1 MTDAAWWAS
10 LRHGGLLLSPAQVAR
25 LDAAPLSPFPSATA
39 ERLRRAIVR
48 ASADD
53 LPASARAAAQSDLLT
68 LLLEEVAG
76 LQDASRSA
84 PRPASA
90 PAPAGHW
97 LRGAEVDASLT
108 VRSVTGEAIRPRRL
122 WLGGNGAR
130 LPVFFSDEGRLGVG
144 RGKRAPAR
152 LLEWLRARG
161 ERLALLASPSLLRLA
176 YAGADH
182 DAFCEWDLSLFFPEG
197 KPGAQVEA
205 LRRLL
210 APSLLVPPRA
220 GEPAP
225 LLRLV
230 LDARKGQADLS
241 STLGER
247 VRRAVELLV
256 ASHAPALSA
265 LEDEGRSLPHE
276 AVYRAAVRVVMR
288 LVVLLFA
295 EARPDLLPRENPL
308 FHGSYSLAGL
318 RESLERQGSGSSRER
333 LRQQAEAW
341 PRLLAYFRLLHAGSH
356 HEALP
361 VPRYGGRLFEPGDAA
376 SPDPQSRA
384 VALFESAV
392 FDPAFHGV
400 MTDADVARLLDL
412 LTRTKATMRQGT
424 RTVTTTLPVDF
435 ESLSTEFIGILYEG
449 LLDYE
454 LRRAAPGDPVLFLD
468 LGDQPALPLSRLAG
482 LPDAALA
489 ALVEKLKAKAK
500 PAGGEDGEGEE
511 AEDDGAPE
519 DEEASEAD
527 EADANAANA
536 AGAEAANG
544 GGEEASVDEA
554 TPAESAAAEAEEGPD
569 DAHVAAWDSALAWAR
584 RAVVAGGLVAKPR
597 GKKPEALAAHAGK
610 VEGAAR
616 GLLRE
621 VVVPGGFYLVRW
633 GGTRKG
639 SGTFYTRPQLAGP
652 TARRTLQPLLYADDG
667 APRRPEE
674 ILALKVC
681 DPAMGSGSFLVS
693 ALRLVTR
700 ALYVSLHHHARVA
713 AHGAGARVVVT
724 LPEGTPATGRLVEE
738 LLPCR
743 PDDPDFEPRLLARLK
758 RHVVER
764 CLYGVDLDPL
774 AVELAQLSLWIE
786 TMDRSLPFEFL
797 DHKLKAGNSLV
808 GCWFDRYRDYPLLAW
823 EREGGDEKHDGV
835 HHLKTV
841 APARGRGAGKEKTT
855 GNVWG
860 AAIKE
865 TYARVKAD
873 LGDLLD
879 GQQGLFDSASGPDPA
894 ALHDEAVAAFD
905 ALHALP
911 PHDPDGVAEL
921 YRERVLGSP
930 QLAALREA
938 FDAWCALW
946 FWPADRLDLAPL
958 PSTYDRLSPDAR
970 AVIAEVA
977 ARERFF
983 HWELEFPDV
992 FARPGSGF
1000 DAILGN
1006 PPWDTL
1012 QPNSKEFFSALD
1024 PLYRAYG
1031 KQEALKRQKEIFE
1044 ANGADEEAWL
1054 AYIGRF
1060 KAFAS
1065 FSANAA
1071 APFGDPAAGDGVSL
1085 HRSPARSAERHGEW
1099 RGRRGKVRGYA
1110 DREHPFR
1117 QQGEGKPYTYK
1128 LFLEQAHSL
1137 LRPGGRLGFLVP
1149 SGLYTDKGSIALRR
1163 LFLERCRWT
1172 HLYAFQNE
1180 RFVFEAIHHSFKVI
1194 SLCVEKGGST
1204 EAVLT
1209 RFRLGPG
1216 DSPEVTELE
1225 TDIPADERYLPV
1237 RAAQIARLSPRSLA
1251 LLEIRHPRD
1260 LEVLEK
1266 IYAGSVLLG
1275 DDSTEGW
1282 GIKYAQGD
1290 FNMTSDS
1297 HLFAPRPEWEAKG
1310 YRPDEYGR
1318 WVGPE
1323 GEVALP
1329 LYEGRLFNQFDFA
1342 AKRWESGTGLSAVW
1356 SEVPWAQKAV
1366 EPQYLMAEADARA
1379 WPKYI
1384 AGPKV
1389 AYRNIARSTDSRTFI
1404 GTVLARDPTPHVT
1417 SLLLPRPSDGL
1428 APEWVLSGVVNSF
1441 VLDSVVR
1448 LRVGGTHL
1456 DYHVIA
1462 EFPLAASRSTEVAR
1476 LSLRLGNPHARY
1488 SPEWL
1493 TLFGTR
1499 ETRRVAWRRL
1509 WAITPHERLRLRALL
1524 DAVVAELYGLDFD
1537 DLAWILRDC
1546 DHPAALL
1553 REKAFCRTL
1562 DPKGFWRVD
1571 KEKDPELRHTVL
1583 SLAAFRDLKATIAA
1597 HGGDREKGIAAFC
1610 DAHDGDGWM
1619 LPETLRLAD
1628 LGLGHDDRAREAQPV
1643 ASRLGERFLSW
1654 QLAQSVEESW
1664 AECERHARILSGSEA
1679 SPKEES

>member
-1 MTDAAWWAS
+1 MSDASWWAS

-25 LDAAPLSPFPSATA
+25 LDAAPLAPFPSATA

-48 ASADD
+48 ASSDD
-53 LPASARAAAQSDLLT
+53 LPASARTAAQSDLLT
-68 LLLEEVAG
+68 LLLEDVAD
-76 LQDASRSA
+76 LRDAARSA

-90 PAPAGHW
+90 PAAPAGHW
-97 LRGAEVDASLT
+97 LRGADVDASLT

-130 LPVFFSDEGRLGVG
+130 LPVFFSDEARLGVG

-152 LLEWLRARG
+152 LLEWLRARN
-161 ERLALLASPSLLRLA
+161 ERLALLASPSQLRLA

-182 DAFCEWDLSLFFPEG
+182 DAFCEWDLALFFPEG
-197 KPGAQVEA
+197 APGPQVEA

-210 APSLLVPPRA
+210 SPQLLVPPKP

-256 ASHAPALSA
+256 ASHAPALAA
-265 LEDEGRSLPHE
+265 LEEQGRGLPHE
-276 AVYRAAVRVVMR
+276 AAYRAAVRVVMR

-295 EARPDLLPRENPL
+295 EARPDLLPRENPV

-318 RESLERQGSGSSRER
+318 RESLERQGSGGGRER
-333 LRQQAEAW
+333 LRQQAEGW
-341 PRLLAYFRLLHAGSH
+341 PRVLALFRLLHAGSH

-384 VALFESAV
+384 VALLESAV
-392 FDPAFHGV
+392 FDPALHGV

-412 LTRTKATMRQGT
+412 LTRTKATLRQGT
-424 RTVTTTLPVDF
+424 RIVTTTLPVDF

-468 LGDQPALPLSRLAG
+468 LGDQPALPLSRLTA
-482 LPDAALA
+482 LSDAALA
-489 ALVEKLKAKAK
+489 GLVEKLKAKAK
-500 PAGGEDGEGEE
+500 PAAGEE
-511 AEDDGAPE
+511 DEGDEGAEEAAEE
-519 DEEASEAD
+519 DADADAEEAS
-527 EADANAANA
+527 DAASEDGIAPGAA
-536 AGAEAANG
+536 AGAAEATAIG
-544 GGEEASVDEA
+544 GDEA
-554 TPAESAAAEAEEGPD
+554 EPEGAAPGDAAEAG
-569 DAHVAAWDSALAWAR
+569 DAHVAAWEAALAWAR
-584 RAVVAGGLVAKPR
+584 RAVVAGGLAPKPR
-597 GKKPEALAAHAGK
+597 GKKPEALAAHAAK
-610 VEGAAR
+610 VESVAR

-621 VVVPGGFYLVRW
+621 VVVPGGYYLVRW

-639 SGTFYTRPQLAGP
+639 AGTFYTRPQLAGP
-652 TARRTLQPLLYADDG
+652 TARRTLHPLLYADDG

-693 ALRLVTR
+693 ALRLLVK
-700 ALYVSLHHHARVA
+700 ALYASLHHHARVA
-713 AHGAGARVVVT
+713 AQGAGSRVVVT

-738 LLPCR
+738 LLPCL

-786 TMDRSLPFEFL
+786 TLDRSLPFEFL

-808 GCWFDRYRDYPLLAW
+808 GGWFDRYRDYPLLAW
-823 EREGGDEKHDGV
+823 ERKGGDEDHDGV

-841 APARGRGAGKEKTT
+841 APARGRAAGNTKTT

-865 TYARVKAD
+865 AYARAKAD

-879 GQQGLFDSASGPDPA
+879 GQQGLFEQASGPDPA
-894 ALHDEAVAAFD
+894 ALHDEAVAAFE

-930 QLAALREA
+930 SLAALREA

-958 PSTYDRLSPDAR
+958 PSTFDRLAPEAR
-970 AVIAEVA
+970 AVVAEVA

-1006 PPWDTL
+1006 PPWDTV

-1024 PLYRAYG
+1024 PLYRVYG
-1031 KQEALKRQKEIFE
+1031 KDHALRRQQEIFE
-1044 ANGADEEAWL
+1044 ADSNDEEDWL
-1054 AYIGRF
+1054 KYVARF
-1060 KAFAS
+1060 KALANFAL
-1065 FSANAA
+1065 NAA
-1071 APFGDPAAGDGVSL
+1071 APFGDPAEGPGVTL
-1085 HRSPARSAERHGEW
+1085 DRSPERSAGLHSQWRAG
-1099 RGRRGKVRGYA
+1099 RGRVRGFA
-1110 DREHPFR
+1110 SREHPFR
-1117 QQGEGKPYTYK
+1117 HQGGGKPYTEK
-1128 LFLEQAHSL
+1128 LFLEQAFALVRPHGRVGL
-1137 LRPGGRLGFLVP
+1137 LLP
-1149 SGLYTDKGSIALRR
+1149 SGLYSDKATRELRKL
-1163 LFLERCRWT
+1163 LFERCRWEW
-1172 HLYAFQNE
+1172 LFGFENRDRVFDIDSRYKFGPI
-1180 RFVFEAIHHSFKVI
+1180 VFE
-1194 SLCVEKGGST
+1194 
-1204 EAVLT
+1204 
-1209 RFRLGPG
+1209 
-1216 DSPEVTELE
+1216 
-1225 TDIPADERYLPV
+1225 
-1237 RAAQIARLSPRSLA
+1237 
-1251 LLEIRHPRD
+1251 RD
-1260 LEVLEK
+1260 
-1266 IYAGSVLLG
+1266 G
-1275 DDSTEGW
+1275 
-1282 GIKYAQGD
+1282 
-1290 FNMTSDS
+1290 
-1297 HLFAPRPEWEAKG
+1297 
-1310 YRPDEYGR
+1310 
-1318 WVGPE
+1318 
-1323 GEVALP
+1323 
-1329 LYEGRLFNQFDFA
+1329 
-1342 AKRWESGTGLSAVW
+1342 
-1356 SEVPWAQKAV
+1356 
-1366 EPQYLMAEADARA
+1366 
-1379 WPKYI
+1379 
-1384 AGPKV
+1384 
-1389 AYRNIARSTDSRTFI
+1389 STDSVLTAFMRHSVDDWERAEEIARPYRFEAVRNLSPDTLTIVELRTPKDVSTMI
-1404 GTVLARDPTPHVT
+1404 RIAERSRALGGCAPEALI
-1417 SLLLPRPSDGL
+1417 GL
-1428 APEWVLSGVVNSF
+1428 ADAPQGDINLSSGVRRVVHATATPVKSRDETTGLGVLLDGTEVLPVFQGAMLHQFDPCYGHYESGFGHHVKWVSSPSPGALPQPQFWGTPQEFPDARVGTIRLVSRRVVNPTNERTMIATAIPGYPSSDTT
-1441 VLDSVVR
+1441 LHWR
-1448 LRVGGTHL
+1448 LRVTTPETVALATAIVNSLVFDWVARSRIAGATGATAL
-1456 DYHVIA
+1456 D
-1462 EFPLAASRSTEVAR
+1462 ASRLAELPVPAGVSAGERSSVLRHTVSLAFVSPAFSRAVLEVRNEAGLRRYAPALTAR
-1476 LSLRLGNPHARY
+1476 
-1488 SPEWL
+1488 
-1493 TLFGTR
+1493 
-1499 ETRRVAWRRL
+1499 
-1509 WAITPHERLRLRALL
+1509 ERLRLRAVL

-1546 DHPAALL
+1546 DHPAPRL

-1583 SLAAFRDLKATIAA
+1583 SLAAFRDLKQTIAA

-1619 LPETLRLAD
+1619 LPETLLLAD
-1628 LGLGHDDRAREAQPV
+1628 LGLGHDERAREPQPV
-1643 ASRLGERFLSW
+1643 ASRLGERILPW
-1654 QLAQSVEESW
+1654 QLSQSVEESW
-1664 AECERHARILSGSEA
+1664 AECERHARMLSSS
-1679 SPKEES
+1679 SPPTQEES

>member
-1 MTDAAWWAS
+1 
-10 LRHGGLLLSPAQVAR
+10 
-25 LDAAPLSPFPSATA
+25 
-39 ERLRRAIVR
+39 
-48 ASADD
+48 
-53 LPASARAAAQSDLLT
+53 
-68 LLLEEVAG
+68 
-76 LQDASRSA
+76 
-84 PRPASA
+84 
-90 PAPAGHW
+90 
-97 LRGAEVDASLT
+97 
-108 VRSVTGEAIRPRRL
+108 
-122 WLGGNGAR
+122 
-130 LPVFFSDEGRLGVG
+130 
-144 RGKRAPAR
+144 
-152 LLEWLRARG
+152 
-161 ERLALLASPSLLRLA
+161 
-176 YAGADH
+176 
-182 DAFCEWDLSLFFPEG
+182 
-197 KPGAQVEA
+197 
-205 LRRLL
+205 
-210 APSLLVPPRA
+210 
-220 GEPAP
+220 
-225 LLRLV
+225 
-230 LDARKGQADLS
+230 
-241 STLGER
+241 
-247 VRRAVELLV
+247 
-256 ASHAPALSA
+256 
-265 LEDEGRSLPHE
+265 
-276 AVYRAAVRVVMR
+276 
-288 LVVLLFA
+288 
-295 EARPDLLPRENPL
+295 
-308 FHGSYSLAGL
+308 
-318 RESLERQGSGSSRER
+318 
-333 LRQQAEAW
+333 
-341 PRLLAYFRLLHAGSH
+341 
-356 HEALP
+356 
-361 VPRYGGRLFEPGDAA
+361 
-376 SPDPQSRA
+376 
-384 VALFESAV
+384 
-392 FDPAFHGV
+392 
-400 MTDADVARLLDL
+400 
-412 LTRTKATMRQGT
+412 
-424 RTVTTTLPVDF
+424 
-435 ESLSTEFIGILYEG
+435 
-449 LLDYE
+449 
-454 LRRAAPGDPVLFLD
+454 
-468 LGDQPALPLSRLAG
+468 
-482 LPDAALA
+482 
-489 ALVEKLKAKAK
+489 
-500 PAGGEDGEGEE
+500 
-511 AEDDGAPE
+511 
-519 DEEASEAD
+519 
-527 EADANAANA
+527 
-536 AGAEAANG
+536 
-544 GGEEASVDEA
+544 
-554 TPAESAAAEAEEGPD
+554 
-569 DAHVAAWDSALAWAR
+569 
-584 RAVVAGGLVAKPR
+584 
-597 GKKPEALAAHAGK
+597 ALAAHAAK
-610 VEGAAR
+610 VEAAAR

-621 VVVPGGFYLVRW
+621 VVVPGGYYLVRW

-652 TARRTLQPLLYADDG
+652 TARRTLQPLLHADDG

-693 ALRLVTR
+693 ALRLLTH
-700 ALYVSLHHHARVA
+700 ALFASLHHHARIAV
-713 AHGAGARVVVT
+713 HGAGSRVVVT

-743 PDDPDFEPRLLARLK
+743 PDDPDFPARLLARLK

-797 DHKLKAGNSLV
+797 DHKLRAGNSLV

-835 HHLKTV
+835 HHRKSV
-841 APARGRGAGKEKTT
+841 ASARGRGAGKEKTT

-865 TYARVKAD
+865 ACARAKAD

-879 GQQGLFDSASGPDPA
+879 GQQGLFDTVTGPDPA

-921 YRERVLGSP
+921 YREKVLLSP

-958 PSTYDRLSPDAR
+958 PSTFDRLAAEAR
-970 AVIAEVA
+970 AVVAEVA

-1006 PPWDTL
+1006 PPWDTV

-1031 KQEALKRQKEIFE
+1031 KQEALRRQREIFE
-1044 ANGADEEAWL
+1044 ANAADEEAWL
-1054 AYIGRF
+1054 GYNGRF
-1060 KAFAS
+1060 KASAS
-1065 FSANAA
+1065 FAANAA
-1071 APFGDPAAGDGVSL
+1071 APFGDPAQGEGVSL
-1085 HRSPARSAERHGEW
+1085 HRSASRSAERHGEW
-1099 RGRRGKVRGYA
+1099 RSRRGKVKGYA

-1128 LFLEQAHSL
+1128 LFLEQAHAL

-1225 TDIPADERYLPV
+1225 TDIPAEERYLPV
-1237 RAAQIARLSPRSLA
+1237 RADQIARLSPRSLA

-1275 DDSTEGW
+1275 DDSPEGW
-1282 GIKYAQGD
+1282 GIRYAQGD

-1318 WVGPE
+1318 WIGPE

-1329 LYEGRLFNQFDFA
+1329 LYEGRLFGQFDFA

-1356 SEVPWAQKAV
+1356 SEVPWSEKSVA
-1366 EPQYLMAEADARA
+1366 PQYLMAEADARV

-1384 AGPKV
+1384 AGPKL

-1417 SLLLPRPSDGL
+1417 SLLIPKGL
-1428 APEWVLSGVVNSF
+1428 NAAGSEWVLCALVNSF

-1462 EFPLAASRSTEVAR
+1462 EFPLAGTKLGQMAR
-1476 LSLRLGNPHARY
+1476 AALRLGNPHARY
-1488 SPEWL
+1488 APEWSAL
-1493 TLFGTR
+1493 YPSR
-1499 ETRRVAWRRL
+1499 EPGALPWRRL
-1509 WAITPHERLRLRALL
+1509 WAITDHERLRLRALL

-1553 REKAFCRTL
+1553 RDKAFCRTL

-1597 HGGDREKGIAAFC
+1597 RGGDREKGIAAFC

-1619 LPETLRLAD
+1619 LPEALRLAD
-1628 LGLGHDDRAREAQPV
+1628 LGLGHDDRAREPQPV
-1643 ASRLGERFLSW
+1643 ASRLGERFLPW

-1664 AECERHARILSGSEA
+1664 AECERHAATLRGGP
-1679 SPKEES
+1679 SPAVDAK

>member
-1 MTDAAWWAS
+1 MSDASWWAS

-25 LDAAPLSPFPSATA
+25 LDAAPLAPFPSATA

-48 ASADD
+48 ATADD
-53 LPASARAAAQSDLLT
+53 LPASARTAAQSDLLT

-76 LQDASRSA
+76 LQDAARSA

-90 PAPAGHW
+90 PAAPAGHW

-130 LPVFFSDEGRLGVG
+130 LPVFFSDEARLGVG

-161 ERLALLASPSLLRLA
+161 ERLAILASPTQLRLA

-182 DAFCEWDLSLFFPEG
+182 DAFCEWDLALFFPEG
-197 KPGAQVEA
+197 EPGPQVEA

-210 APSLLVPPRA
+210 SPQLLVPPKP
-220 GEPAP
+220 GGPAP

-256 ASHAPALSA
+256 ASHAPALAA
-265 LEDEGRSLPHE
+265 LEERGRALPHE

-295 EARPDLLPRENPL
+295 EARPDLLPRENPV

-318 RESLERQGSGSSRER
+318 RESLERQGSGGGRER
-333 LRQQAEAW
+333 LRQQAEGW
-341 PRLLAYFRLLHAGSH
+341 PRVLALFRLLHAGSH

-384 VALFESAV
+384 VALLESAV
-392 FDPAFHGV
+392 FDPALHGV
-400 MTDADVARLLDL
+400 MTDADVALLLDL

-468 LGDQPALPLSRLAG
+468 LGDQPALPLSRLTA
-482 LPDAALA
+482 LSDAALSG
-489 ALVEKLKAKAK
+489 LVEKLKAKTK
-500 PAGGEDGEGEE
+500 PAGEEDESAEEDGAEEGEE
-511 AEDDGAPE
+511 AA
-519 DEEASEAD
+519 DEEAEAT
-527 EADANAANA
+527 
-536 AGAEAANG
+536 
-544 GGEEASVDEA
+544 EA
-554 TPAESAAAEAEEGPD
+554 TPAGEDAPLAVEAGAPPEAEPGGDGAVAESG
-569 DAHVAAWDSALAWAR
+569 DAHLAAWNAALAWAR
-584 RAVVAGGLVAKPR
+584 RAVVAGGLAPKPR
-597 GKKPEALAAHAGK
+597 GRKPEALAAHAQK

-621 VVVPGGFYLVRW
+621 VVVPGGYFLVRW

-639 SGTFYTRPQLAGP
+639 AGTFYTRPQLAGP

-667 APRRPEE
+667 TPRRPEE

-693 ALRLVTR
+693 ALRLLVK
-700 ALYVSLHHHARVA
+700 ALFASLHHHARVA
-713 AHGAGARVVVT
+713 PHGAGSRVVVT

-738 LLPCR
+738 LLPCL

-786 TMDRSLPFEFL
+786 TLDRSLPFEFL

-808 GCWFDRYRDYPLLAW
+808 GAWFDRYRDYPLLAW

-835 HHLKTV
+835 HHLKTF
-841 APARGRGAGKEKTT
+841 APARGRAAGKEKTT
-855 GNVWG
+855 GDLWG

-865 TYARVKAD
+865 AYARAKAD

-879 GQQGLFDSASGPDPA
+879 GQQGLFDPASGPDPG
-894 ALHDEAVAAFD
+894 ALHDEAVAAFE

-930 QLAALREA
+930 SLAALREA

-958 PSTYDRLSPDAR
+958 PSTFDRLAPEAR
-970 AVIAEVA
+970 AVVAEVA

-1006 PPWDTL
+1006 PPWEI
-1012 QPNSKEFFSALD
+1012 QKPSSKEFFSNLD

-1031 KQEALKRQKEIFE
+1031 KQEALKRQREIFE
-1044 ANGADEEAWL
+1044 ANAADEEAWL
-1054 AYIGRF
+1054 AYVSRF
-1060 KAFAS
+1060 KALSGFT
-1065 FSANAA
+1065 ANAA
-1071 APFGDPAAGDGVSL
+1071 APFGDPAQGEGVSL
-1085 HRSPARSAERHGEW
+1085 HRSPSRSAERHGEW
-1099 RGRRGKVRGYA
+1099 RSRRGKVKGYA

-1117 QQGEGKPYTYK
+1117 HQGSADVNTYK
-1128 LFLEQAHSL
+1128 LFLEEAHAL

-1149 SGLYTDKGSIALRR
+1149 SGLYTDKGAIALRR

-1180 RFVFEAIHHSFKVI
+1180 RFLFEAVDHRFKAL

-1237 RAAQIARLSPRSLA
+1237 RADQIARLSPRSLA

-1275 DDSTEGW
+1275 DDSEEGW
-1282 GIKYAQGD
+1282 GITYAREFD
-1290 FNMTSDS
+1290 MTNDS
-1297 HLFAPRPEWEAKG
+1297 ELFPRRPVWEAKG
-1310 YRPDEYGR
+1310 YRSDEYGR

-1323 GEVALP
+1323 GDVALP
-1329 LYEGRLFNQFDFA
+1329 LYEGRMVDFFDPAQKAWVSGSARQAVWTEISWAEKRPAAQFLMA
-1342 AKRWESGTGLSAVW
+1342 ASTHRDSACAVPPDDRGAKVGFLDVTAATNERTMVSTVLPPWPCGNTVPVLRTSRSAFGLSAVLN
-1356 SEVPWAQKAV
+1356 SYAFDLVMRNRCGGVHLNYFVIE
-1366 EPQYLMAEADARA
+1366 DAPLPHPA
-1379 WPKYI
+1379 AMPNS
-1384 AGPKV
+1384 V
-1389 AYRNIARSTDSRTFI
+1389 
-1404 GTVLARDPTPHVT
+1404 RD
-1417 SLLLPRPSDGL
+1417 
-1428 APEWVLSGVVNSF
+1428 
-1441 VLDSVVR
+1441 
-1448 LRVGGTHL
+1448 
-1456 DYHVIA
+1456 
-1462 EFPLAASRSTEVAR
+1462 
-1476 LSLRLGNPHARY
+1476 LSLRLGSSTSFMA
-1488 SPEWL
+1488 E
-1493 TLFGTR
+1493 
-1499 ETRRVAWRRL
+1499 AWRSLSTNRGRPWRSL
-1509 WAITPHERLRLRALL
+1509 WAITPQERLRLRALL

-1546 DHPAALL
+1546 DHPAARL

-1583 SLAAFRDLKATIAA
+1583 SLAAFRDLKALIAA

-1628 LGLGHDDRAREAQPV
+1628 LGLGHDDRARERQPV
-1643 ASRLGERFLSW
+1643 ASRLGERFLPW

-1664 AECERHARILSGSEA
+1664 AECERHARILSS
-1679 SPKEES
+1679 SSRPT